1 MDGTTKGFSSLSSR
15 QALDFIVYGF
25 ACILR
30 AERGYQAVDIGRIID
45 EAGVSRMTICE
56 YFPSKRA
63 SRCRSPDRPPSPFPS
78 LRTA

>member
-1 MDGTTKGFSSLSSR
+1 M
-15 QALDFIVYGF
+15 
-25 ACILR
+25 
-30 AERGYQAVDIGRIID
+30 DIGRIID